1 MDVTFEWYN
10 MKETA
15 VNEKE
20 GNWSRELFLQQ
31 GIWTVP
37 LTISLYLKIF
47 AKADNYM
54 GLGGGG
60 GAQGEESVWGRDKVF
75 STDIFV
81 EDKIQLQNHSIC
93 MAPLLLQRRLA
104 SLNTPEFITL
114 PIIRKAHT
122 KQYPKQTGI
131 HAFLISHSACQYHTH
146 STEFRPFS
154 SCFG

>member
-1 MDVTFEWYN
+1 MKYIILMDVTFEWYN

-54 GLGGGG
+54 GLGGGVRRGKNLYEG
-60 GAQGEESVWGRDKVF
+60 GTKFFQQ
-75 STDIFV
+75 T
-81 EDKIQLQNHSIC
+81 
-93 MAPLLLQRRLA
+93 
-104 SLNTPEFITL
+104 SL
-114 PIIRKAHT
+114 
-122 KQYPKQTGI
+122 
-131 HAFLISHSACQYHTH
+131 
-146 STEFRPFS
+146 
-154 SCFG
+154 